1 MDLVKEFNDKL
12 LILIESLAKI
22 VNNKLIVNNIDL
34 IKKNLKSNKLKLI
47 ETFIYYVLPYKEK
60 IDNDDEEFFLNYEI
74 DLEEDNRL
82 IKDIFEF
89 KNIWHL
95 LTEENKLTIKNYLK
109 YLCLISQN
117 YFLENY

>member
-47 ETFIYYVLPYKEK
+47 ETFIYYVLPYK
-60 IDNDDEEFFLNYEI
+60 
-74 DLEEDNRL
+74 
-82 IKDIFEF
+82 
-89 KNIWHL
+89 
-95 LTEENKLTIKNYLK
+95 
-109 YLCLISQN
+109 
-117 YFLENY
+117 